1 MHSATYR
8 FFDAAF
14 TIETDD
20 AGFVAHFDR
29 AYRRFRVAASAAP
42 LYRVRLSGRPELA
55 LDGEVWRAADPAAL
69 GLFAYNAI
77 LNAATA
83 RVRSHFLFHAA
94 ALVAPDGAGVVI
106 AGDAGLGK
114 TTLTLALL
122 RHGFRVFSD
131 DVAAVGDADS
141 VPRSSGYG
149 RLYPF
154 PRPLAVRDAAC
165 APGEKRLRDPAGP
178 EAAKE
183 PCPLRR
189 LFLLTDGS
197 GLPRPQGW
205 TMVLDHVTEAFLTDL
220 ADLPGVQ
227 AARTGRAGSY
237 PSVTLDLAGAPSG
250 ALEPALLALCRRHAL
265 LPFDI
270 GPGPAAPP
278 DFDRPPRL
286 AHLPAVEAAEG
297 LLHHLK
303 GGPASALLAERFG
316 GRPAALFLA
325 LATLT
330 DRVVCHRLEVG
341 RLAASVEMILDGAD
355 DRLPLR
361 LAQAAGA
368 GA

>member
-1 MHSATYR
+1 MHRATYR

-20 AGFVAHFDR
+20 AGFLARFDC
-29 AYRRFRVAASAAP
+29 AYRRFRVAADSTAP
-42 LYRVRLSGRPELA
+42 RYRVRLGGRPELA
-55 LDGEVWRAADPAAL
+55 LDGDIWRAADPAAL

-94 ALVAPDGAGVVI
+94 ALAAPDGAGVVI

-131 DVAAVGDADS
+131 DVAAVGGED
-141 VPRSSGYG
+141 GK
-149 RLYPF
+149 LYPF
-154 PRPLAVRDAAC
+154 PRPLAVRDAAY
-165 APGEKRLRDPAGP
+165 APGEKRLLDPAGP

-189 LFLLTDGS
+189 LFLLADGP

-220 ADLPGVQ
+220 TELPGAQ
-227 AARTGRAGSY
+227 AAIIGRAGPY
-237 PSVTLDLAGAPSG
+237 PSVTLDLAGEPAGP
-250 ALEPALLALCRRHAL
+250 LEPAILALCRRHAI

-270 GPGPAAPP
+270 GPGPAQPP
-278 DFDRPPRL
+278 NFDRPPRL
-286 AHLPAVEAAEG
+286 VHLPAVEAAEG

-316 GRPAALFLA
+316 GSPAALFLA
-325 LATLT
+325 LAALT
-330 DRVVCHRLEVG
+330 DRMACYRLEVG
-341 RLAASVEMILDGAD
+341 RLETSVALIRAVGEG
-355 DRLPLR
+355 
-361 LAQAAGA
+361 G
-368 GA
+368 